1 MQSIIIV
8 EDQRSFFTFMFAL
21 YMQHKMI
28 PQILT
33 LFFHSSQPLY
43 LLLIILNTILLGMR
57 CIRES
62 SQAFCI
68 MLFRV
73 FDLFLCIVQRLERTK
88 LAFTDIYLGKISREH
103 AWGLYW
109 GGFVQYIIF
118 LVLIVAAFTE
128 PRLLRLKTIV
138 YPSNFWI

>member
-1 MQSIIIV
+1 M
-8 EDQRSFFTFMFAL
+8 SFFTFMFAL

-103 AWGLYW
+103 A
-109 GGFVQYIIF
+109 
-118 LVLIVAAFTE
+118 
-128 PRLLRLKTIV
+128 
-138 YPSNFWI
+138 